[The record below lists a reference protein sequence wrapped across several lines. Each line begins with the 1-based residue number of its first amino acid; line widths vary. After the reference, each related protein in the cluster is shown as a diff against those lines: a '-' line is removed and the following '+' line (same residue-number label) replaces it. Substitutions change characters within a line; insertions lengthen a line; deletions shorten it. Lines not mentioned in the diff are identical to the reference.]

1 MEESREETVPE
12 PVSKMNIEVPDKGVE
27 ESMETEEDDS
37 LEDLCNDVMPSPTKE
52 VLNFMTAVL
61 TRRIFHSQLL

>member
-1 MEESREETVPE
+1 MEDSREETVPE
-12 PVSKMNIEVPDKGVE
+12 PVSKMNIEPDKGVE

-52 VLNFMTAVL
+52 VLNFMTAVF
-61 TRRIFHSQLL
+61 TRRILHPHL